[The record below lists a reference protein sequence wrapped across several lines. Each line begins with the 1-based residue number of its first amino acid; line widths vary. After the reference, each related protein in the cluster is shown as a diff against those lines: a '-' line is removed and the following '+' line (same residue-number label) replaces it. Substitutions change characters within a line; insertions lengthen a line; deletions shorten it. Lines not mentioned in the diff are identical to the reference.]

1 MNRKDFNDAFA
12 CQAVVVQVSFQNK
25 SLLFRKIISILVCK
39 CPDDTTSLRV
49 TLVTKREE
57 ITTIAFEKK

>member
-39 CPDDTTSLRV
+39 CPDDTPSLRV
-49 TLVTKREE
+49 TVTQREE